1 MEIKYIRRSLFKWIK
16 QNKFLFCLYGSIVD
30 YQEKNKEQ
38 KSFSGTRILK
48 SKDRIKTE
56 KKIYR
61 DYWHCGNFP
70 YDRYGLAY
78 KTVTKEQLLDYVPN
92 FYHHKKL
99 ERDHDGIDTVKFS
112 EKLVQCQLFEERKIP
127 TAETIAFI
135 KYRKWFDFDNRNEVN
150 ISQTILDYL
159 SKPSNK
165 LYIKPTGGQGG
176 NGILVLKSIDGIL
189 YLNNCQIN
197 SFDDVVKNTSP
208 KETYIVQKKVF
219 QSKQISEIYP
229 NCVNTLRVIVQ
240 RQDDRMIMKTCSMR
254 IGQGNSEIDNSCQG
268 GICIKVDIISGK
280 LDVMAKGRYDGYV
293 YEEHPDTNTRFADIS
308 INNWSELKA
317 EIETI
322 ATKLIDFKNIALDI
336 AVTDEGA
343 KLLEFNFRYGI
354 EHQQCVLGGV
364 RKLLGIYPDC

>member
-1 MEIKYIRRSLFKWIK
+1 METKYIRRLLFKWIK
-16 QNKFLFCLYGSIVD
+16 QNKFLFCLYENVAS
-30 YQEKNKEQ
+30 YQERENENKSYLG
-38 KSFSGTRILK
+38 KTIPK
-48 SKDRIKTE
+48 SKDRIVAE
-56 KKIYR
+56 KKLYR

-70 YDRYGLAY
+70 YERYGLAY
-78 KTVTKEQLLDYVPN
+78 KTLTEEQLLDYVPT

-99 ERDHDGIDTVKFS
+99 ERDHTGIDTVQFS
-112 EKLVQCQLFEERKIP
+112 EKLVQCKLFEERKIP

-135 KYRKWFDFDNRNEVN
+135 KYRKWFDLNTEEEIN

-159 SKPSNK
+159 SIPSNK

-197 SFDDVVKNTSP
+197 SIDDVVKNASP

-219 QSKQISEIYP
+219 QSKQMSEIYP

-240 RQDDRMIMKTCSMR
+240 KRNDRMIMKTCSMR
-254 IGQGNSEIDNSCQG
+254 IGQGDSEIDNSCQG

-280 LDVMAKGRYDGYV
+280 LDVLAKGRYDGYV
-293 YEEHPDTNTRFADIS
+293 YEKHPDTNARFADIV
-308 INNWSELKA
+308 INNWLALKND
-317 EIETI
+317 IEAI

-336 AVTDEGA
+336 AVTEEGA

-364 RKLLGIYPDC
+364 RKLLDIFPD